1 MASAFL
7 PSELGQ
13 NISEIIIP
21 DVKTTLN
28 LFGMHLRTVSGAWSY
43 PIHAHPQYEFNYVLD
58 GEQRIIVNSR
68 SYSQRAGDLVLLRPG
83 DSHSSQSGNGRPF
96 TYFCIHFDIDDKILI
111 SLLSRLHHVLFKAD
125 STIAH
130 KLTPSLT
137 RLVDISRQIHGDI
150 TMSQR
155 MMLQSAVFELFGQ
168 LWEAFSVEANLQAS
182 ASYEK
187 VELAHQIRSRLQGL
201 VYQQFKQD
209 AQEDRT
215 LGVDDIAA
223 ELGISSSHCY
233 RVFRQV
239 FGLSP
244 REFLSRQMLH
254 EAKVLLDDPRLP
266 VSHISTILGYRDI
279 AHFSRQFKRWHGKSP
294 REYREGGSL

>member
-7 PSELGQ
+7 PPELGQ

-68 SYSQRAGDLVLLRPG
+68 SYTQRAGDLVLLRPG

-111 SLLSRLHHVLFKAD
+111 SLLSRLHHVLFPAD

-137 RLVDISRQIHGDI
+137 RLVDISHQIQGDI

-155 MMLQSAVFELFGQ
+155 MRLQSAVFDLFGQ

-209 AQEDRT
+209 IQEDKT

-244 REFLSRQMLH
+244 REFLSQQMLH
-254 EAKVLLDDPRLP
+254 EAKVLLDDLRLP
-266 VSHISTILGYRDI
+266 VSHISAILGYRDI

>member
-7 PSELGQ
+7 PPELSQ

-28 LFGMHLRTVSGAWSY
+28 LFGMHLRTVGGAWSY

-68 SYSQRAGDLVLLRPG
+68 SYTQRAGDLVLLRPG

-111 SLLSRLHHVLFKAD
+111 SLLSRLHHVLFPAD

-137 RLVDISRQIHGDI
+137 RLVDISHQIQGDI

-155 MMLQSAVFELFGQ
+155 MRLQSAVFDLFGQ
-168 LWEAFSVEANLQAS
+168 LWEAFSVEANLHSS

-209 AQEDRT
+209 IQEDRT

-244 REFLSRQMLH
+244 REFLSQQMLH
-254 EAKVLLDDPRLP
+254 EAKVLLDDLRLP
-266 VSHISTILGYRDI
+266 VSHISAILGYRDI

>member
-7 PSELGQ
+7 PPELGQ

-28 LFGMHLRTVSGAWSY
+28 LFGMHLRSVSGAWSY

-58 GEQRIIVNSR
+58 GEQRVIVNNR
-68 SYSQRAGDLVLLRPG
+68 SYTQRAGDLVLLRPG
-83 DSHSSQSGNGRPF
+83 DSHSSLSGNGRPF

-111 SLLSRLHHVLFKAD
+111 SLLSRLHHVLFPAD

-137 RLVDISRQIHGDI
+137 RLVDISHQIQGDI

-155 MMLQSAVFELFGQ
+155 MRLQSAVFDLFAQ
-168 LWEAFSVEANLQAS
+168 LWEAFSIEANLYAS

-254 EAKVLLDDPRLP
+254 EAKVLLDDPRLS
-266 VSHISTILGYRDI
+266 VSHISAILGYRDI